1 MKQLIQRFESIDLSI
16 LNKWVVDRQQED
28 LHLEFKITFEKKAFA
43 KIVSGFANSEGGIV
57 VWGVDGRKDEKG
69 VDAASGLSPLPNA
82 FAVLSQLQSLTGD
95 SVSPIVDGVSHR
107 LIGVEQGAGCIAT
120 LVPASDAGP
129 HMAKL
134 GENRYFKRS
143 GDSFYV
149 LEHFDLADMFGR
161 RAQPLLIVN
170 IKPKVG
176 SHSYSTTQG
185 HKVWLEPIIAIE
197 NQGRGMARFPY
208 LRVKASPPYE
218 FANHSAGLPEL
229 PRIGQE
235 KGWRIFAGG
244 ANDVIHA
251 NTALHI
257 SALRLEISEHDKALE
272 DLLVQYEVTCEGI
285 QSRSA
290 EIKISGGELRELA
303 KASMDEARKK
313 RQGGNSSV

>member
-16 LNKWVVDRQQED
+16 LRKWVIDRQQED
-28 LHLEFKITFEKKAFA
+28 LHLEFKTLFEKKTFA
-43 KIVSGFANSEGGIV
+43 KVVSGFANSEGGIV

-69 VDAASGLSPLPNA
+69 VDAASDLRPLPNA
-82 FAVLSQLQSLTGD
+82 AAVLSQLQSLTGD

-107 LIGVEQGAGCIAT
+107 LIDVENGAGCIAT

-134 GENRYFKRS
+134 GENRYYKRS

-161 RAQPLLIVN
+161 RAQPLLVVT

-176 SHSYSTTQG
+176 SRSYSAAQG
-185 HKVWLEPIIAIE
+185 HKVWLEPIIVIE

-218 FANHSAGLPEL
+218 FAGPSLAGLPEL
-229 PRIGQE
+229 PRIGKE

-251 NTALHI
+251 STILPV
-257 SALRLEISEHDKALE
+257 SALRLQVSEHDETLE
-272 DLLVQYEVTCEGI
+272 DLLIEYEVTCEGI
-285 QSRSA
+285 QSRRD

-303 KASMDEARKK
+303 RASMDEARKK
-313 RQGGNSSV
+313 

>member
-16 LNKWVVDRQQED
+16 LNKWVIDRQQED
-28 LHLEFKITFEKKAFA
+28 LHLEFKTVFEKKTFA

-82 FAVLSQLQSLTGD
+82 LAVLSQLQSLTGD
-95 SVSPIVDGVSHR
+95 SVSPIVDGVAHR
-107 LIGVEQGAGCIAT
+107 LIDVEYGAGCIAT
-120 LVPASDAGP
+120 LVPISDAGP

-134 GENRYFKRS
+134 GENRYYKRS

-161 RAQPLLIVN
+161 RAQPLLVVT
-170 IKPKVG
+170 IKPKIG
-176 SHSYSTTQG
+176 SRSYSPAHG
-185 HKVWLEPIIAIE
+185 HKVWLEPVIVIE

-218 FANHSAGLPEL
+218 LASPNLAGLPEL
-229 PRIGQE
+229 PRIGQ
-235 KGWRIFAGG
+235 KNGWRIFAGG

-251 NTALHI
+251 KTILPI
-257 SALRLEISEHDKALE
+257 SALRLQVSEHDEALE
-272 DLLVQYEVTCEGI
+272 DLSIQYEVTCEGI
-285 QSRSA
+285 QSKRA
-290 EIKISGGELRELA
+290 EIKISGVELIKQA
-303 KASMDEARKK
+303 KASIDEARKK
-313 RQGGNSSV
+313 